1 MGIVFL
7 SKLFERELL
16 FDIVVVIN
24 FSIQDELRLS
34 KIRIKSKKK
43 KIFVRRRLELDKR
56 RTLVFR
62 IFSVGE
68 EVFQKFHFTT
78 KSRQILINRFLIYTK
93 LSTSYFCD
101 FPSLLP
107 VINLTLQTDNR
118 THFFITSRTQRR
130 LLFIIIIFKFRFN
143 VLFSIKGV
151 LEFCKQSEKLFGRRN
166 LPAGRIGMS
175 SRSAGRIA
183 KTTASRAT
191 DITCTIQLA
200 GN

>member
-1 MGIVFL
+1 MI
-7 SKLFERELL
+7 LL
-16 FDIVVVIN
+16 LLLIFPFKVN
-24 FSIQDELRLS
+24 SSCQRSESNL
-34 KIRIKSKKK
+34 KKK
-43 KIFVRRRLELDKR
+43 FFVRRRLELDKR

-151 LEFCKQSEKLFGRRN
+151 LEFCKTIGEVIWEKK
-166 LPAGRIGMS
+166 S
-175 SRSAGRIA
+175 SRR
-183 KTTASRAT
+183 
-191 DITCTIQLA
+191 
-200 GN
+200 

>member
-1 MGIVFL
+1 MI
-7 SKLFERELL
+7 LL
-16 FDIVVVIN
+16 LLLIFPFKMNSDCQRSESN
-24 FSIQDELRLS
+24 L
-34 KIRIKSKKK
+34 KKKKK

-151 LEFCKQSEKLFGRRN
+151 LEFCKTIGEVIWEKK
-166 LPAGRIGMS
+166 S
-175 SRSAGRIA
+175 SRR
-183 KTTASRAT
+183 
-191 DITCTIQLA
+191 
-200 GN
+200 